1 MPHSIVTSN
10 YDNAVK
16 AIKAAILKSQYK
28 AAKLVNRELLILY
41 FAIGRY
47 ISLHSRDG
55 FWGTGAIDIISQKLQ
70 NELPGLR
77 GFSARN
83 LKNMRTF
90 YEEWSFLEGN
100 PAVLT
105 AELSSDERQEIPVRQ
120 LQLPNW
126 KDFPV
131 EAFFQIGFTHH
142 CLILT
147 KVKSLEERLFY
158 IRLAAANYL
167 RVERLKRDM
176 ENDVYRHQG
185 ALPNNFSQ
193 ALSSGELAKRA
204 ILAFK
209 DEYLLDFIN
218 VEDLGARDIEDVDE
232 RVLENTII
240 QNVKNFIM
248 AFGHDFSFIG
258 NQYRIDVLGHVHIID
273 LLFFN
278 RELASLVAVELKTGP
293 FKPIYLGQLNV
304 YLQALDDFVRKPH
317 ENPSIGL
324 VLCKSADKAYV
335 EYAVRDYNKPM
346 GVASYRTADEM
357 PERLKKALP
366 DIEDLRKQLSQS
378 AATE

>member
-100 PAVLT
+100 PAVLA

-158 IRLAAANYL
+158 IRLAAAN
-167 RVERLKRDM
+167 
-176 ENDVYRHQG
+176 
-185 ALPNNFSQ
+185 
-193 ALSSGELAKRA
+193 
-204 ILAFK
+204 
-209 DEYLLDFIN
+209 
-218 VEDLGARDIEDVDE
+218 
-232 RVLENTII
+232 
-240 QNVKNFIM
+240 
-248 AFGHDFSFIG
+248 
-258 NQYRIDVLGHVHIID
+258 
-273 LLFFN
+273 
-278 RELASLVAVELKTGP
+278 
-293 FKPIYLGQLNV
+293 
-304 YLQALDDFVRKPH
+304 
-317 ENPSIGL
+317 
-324 VLCKSADKAYV
+324 
-335 EYAVRDYNKPM
+335 
-346 GVASYRTADEM
+346 
-357 PERLKKALP
+357 
-366 DIEDLRKQLSQS
+366 
-378 AATE
+378 